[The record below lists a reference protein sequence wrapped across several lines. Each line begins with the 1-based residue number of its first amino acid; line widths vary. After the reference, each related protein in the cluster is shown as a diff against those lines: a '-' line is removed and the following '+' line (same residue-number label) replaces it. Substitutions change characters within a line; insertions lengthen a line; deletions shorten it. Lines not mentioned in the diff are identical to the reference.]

1 MQGTRPNLVKRTLTD
16 TLLGIYTYL
25 AFEWLFLVTK
35 PSFFTVLSWPER
47 VTILATAALPFLAVV
62 FVLWLLM
69 VLLAR
74 ALFAATKRRFDTV
87 LLSVPMTLLLT
98 ALATLLVDNF
108 TYTAAG
114 IGIVSTSGATALAY
128 LVAVS
133 ILSVVI
139 FRKLLRRYEA
149 PSVTSS
155 RGSLALL
162 VILLICSSG
171 ATLQTMF
178 SATEVAAG
186 PSSVGS
192 KDIQKYNVLLF
203 ASDGVESEY
212 ISGYGYP
219 EITTPY
225 LDAMMIESLVFDAA
239 ISNAGRTTGSTV
251 SMLNGKYPAT
261 TKVIF
266 PPHTLMGADAF
277 QHLPGLLRASG
288 YKVFQ
293 ESIRYYADGP
303 DLNMREGFDYANSR
317 VVDNA
322 SIKGFSG
329 QARIAFAQTNHF
341 NEQLWQ
347 RVRERA
353 LHLATV
359 KPMSRAFQAATGGTT
374 AKVYGRRDRQRI
386 DSATAF
392 IRESTQPFFM
402 HIHLMNTHCC
412 RFKPVSRRF
421 SANFGEQ
428 SPQNREAFFLDTL
441 VDSDRY
447 FGEVIA
453 ELKATGNYENTLI
466 VYSSDHTLGWR
477 IQKPMPLVMRV
488 PGGKTVGRVASNV
501 QLIDVMPTVLQ
512 VLGYSLPSWIE
523 GVSLLE
529 TPRDPLRPVFSVDGI
544 ARERVEGIKAPLS
557 QLIGAGPPTYGVK
570 TGVMTVCQRWYSLDF
585 ESGQV
590 AMGTMGE
597 HPAPCD
603 TESLPNQIEGHRL
616 LVRHFTSRGF
626 SLPKMPPENMP

>member
-1 MQGTRPNLVKRTLTD
+1 MQGTRPKLVKRTLTD
-16 TLLGIYTYL
+16 TLLGVYTYL
-25 AFEWLFLVTK
+25 ALEWLFLVTK

-47 VTILATAALPFLAVV
+47 ITILATAALLVLAVV
-62 FVLWLLM
+62 LVLWLLM
-69 VLLAR
+69 LLLAR
-74 ALFAATKRRFDTV
+74 FLFAVTKQRFDII
-87 LLSVPMTLLLT
+87 LLSLPLTLLLT

-114 IGIVSTSGATALAY
+114 IGIVSTSGGAALAY
-128 LVAVS
+128 LAGVS
-133 ILSVVI
+133 ILGVGI
-139 FRKLLRRYEA
+139 FRKLLRRYAA

-155 RGSLALL
+155 RSSLALL
-162 VILLICSSG
+162 VILLIGSSG
-171 ATLQTMF
+171 ATLLTLF
-178 SATEVAAG
+178 SVTEVAV
-186 PSSVGS
+186 PSPVGS
-192 KDIQKYNVLLF
+192 KDFQKYNVLWF

-219 EITTPY
+219 EITTPN
-225 LDAMMIESLVFDAA
+225 LDAMMTESLVFDAA

-266 PPHTLMGADAF
+266 PPHTLTGADAF
-277 QHLPGLLRASG
+277 QHLPGMLRASG
-288 YKVFQ
+288 YEVFQ

-317 VVDNA
+317 AIDNA

-347 RVRERA
+347 RVTERA

-412 RFKPVSRRF
+412 RFKPVSNRF
-421 SANFGEQ
+421 SANLGEQ
-428 SPQNREAFFLDTL
+428 TRQNREAFFLDTV

-453 ELKATGNYENTLI
+453 ALKATGNYENTLI

-477 IQKPMPLVMRV
+477 IQKPMPLVVRL

-501 QLIDVMPTVLQ
+501 QLIDVMPTVLE
-512 VLGYSLPSWIE
+512 VLGHSLPPWVE

-529 TPRDPLRPVFSVDGI
+529 TPKDPLRPVFSVDGI
-544 ARERVEGIKAPLS
+544 ARERVEGIRAPLS
-557 QLIGAGPPTYGVK
+557 QLIGAGPPTFGVK
-570 TGVMTVCQRWYSLDF
+570 TGVMTVCQRWYSLDL

-590 AMGTMGE
+590 SMGTMKE

-603 TESLPNQIEGHRL
+603 SKSLPDQIEGHRL
-616 LVRHFTSRGF
+616 LSRHFTSRGF
-626 SLPKMPPENMP
+626 SLPERPPEDKP